1 MIVKISKTFEKDLGK
16 IKDRKLKQTV
26 FEIIHLVQQVSD
38 VRGIPNLKKLRGH
51 KEFYRIRLGQY
62 RAGIVITKEE
72 VEFLILDNRKDIY
85 KRFP

>member
-51 KEFYRIRLGQY
+51 KEFFRIRLGQY